1 MSQVQDFL
9 VELGTEELPPKILAK
24 LAGAFHDNITA
35 QLTDANLSFEDS
47 EWFATPRRLAV
58 RVCQLQTRQA
68 DKTMDRQGPAVA
80 AAFDADGNPKPAA
93 IGFAKSC
100 GVDVS
105 DLNRVATDKG
115 ERLAYQLNVPGQ
127 ATTELLPAIVEQS
140 LKKLPLPK
148 VMRWGDSSVEF
159 IRPPHWLL
167 MMLGNQIVDANIL
180 DLAASNQTFGHR
192 FHHPEA
198 ITINDTNDYE
208 QLLLEAKVNVSFE
221 SRKATIRQQVEAIA
235 EQQKATAVIEDD
247 LLEEVASLVEWPV
260 ALTGNFDK
268 TFLQVPSEA
277 LIATM
282 QADQKYF
289 HL

>member
-24 LAGAFHDNITA
+24 LAGTFHDNITA

-105 DLNRVATDKG
+105 DLNRGATDKG

-127 ATTELLPAIVEQS
+127 AATELLPAIVEQS
-140 LKKLPLPK
+140 LKK
-148 VMRWGDSSVEF
+148 
-159 IRPPHWLL
+159 
-167 MMLGNQIVDANIL
+167 
-180 DLAASNQTFGHR
+180 
-192 FHHPEA
+192 
-198 ITINDTNDYE
+198 
-208 QLLLEAKVNVSFE
+208 
-221 SRKATIRQQVEAIA
+221 
-235 EQQKATAVIEDD
+235 
-247 LLEEVASLVEWPV
+247 
-260 ALTGNFDK
+260 
-268 TFLQVPSEA
+268 
-277 LIATM
+277 
-282 QADQKYF
+282 
-289 HL
+289 